1 VAVGAA
7 VGCSV
12 GYNVTVG
19 VGEAEEFDGLGAGDL
34 SLFKVA
40 LYKSSA
46 GIATAKIATNTKMNA
61 TVFVIAWLEDR
72 RVKLVPTA
80 ILLFISF

>member
-12 GYNVTVG
+12 GYNVNVG
-19 VGEAEEFDGLGAGDL
+19 VGEEEFADGLGAGDL
-34 SLFKVA
+34 SLFKAA

-46 GIATAKIATNTKMNA
+46 GITTAKIAINTKMNA
-61 TVFVIAWLEDR
+61 TVFVIAWLEER
-72 RVKLVPTA
+72 RVKLFPT
-80 ILLFISF
+80 